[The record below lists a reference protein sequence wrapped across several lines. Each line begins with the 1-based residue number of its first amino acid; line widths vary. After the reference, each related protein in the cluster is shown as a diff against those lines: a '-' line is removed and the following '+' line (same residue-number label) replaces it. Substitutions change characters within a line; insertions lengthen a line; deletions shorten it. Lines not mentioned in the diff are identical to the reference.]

1 MFLSLK
7 GSVGRNPMINRVGQK
22 LLQLFGGASAAYSL
36 RNLASNIASV
46 VRVRRGSDNSERDFS
61 AEDVSSGAMTQWV
74 NAQVVPPLDLKA
86 LDSDGE
92 RTGSV
97 IAAEAA
103 YSLRNLSDS
112 YTGNV
117 VDVRRSSDDAE
128 ESFTAAEVA
137 DGTLT
142 AWVSEA
148 PVAQNSTSN
157 PYTTLTNASD
167 TGFTATLS
175 SGVAYAGFGSVSGSS
190 GDSVTVSFDLDVV
203 SGSPFLALRQ
213 GTGLIN
219 SKSNSQVYSSSG
231 SYSLTMTATGNFSFI
246 GFSEGDIPSEFTVS
260 NFEIT
265 AVSGATYVRDGFVSK
280 WYDQSGNDNHATQT
294 TAASQPKIVDGGTL
308 VSGGPLFDGSDD
320 FLSGPDLS
328 LGTGSRSIFLVTQ
341 PISIDTNSILNLR
354 NSSTTGSAYAL
365 TSEVAT
371 RCLGRTWVSSTP
383 ASTSSKNLMSNVY
396 TSGNLHTGNS
406 MYLDGE
412 AVTRTS
418 GTDGVLTDAS
428 GALFLGA
435 TSATSGEYEGTIQ
448 EIIIYKSDQS
458 DNRTAFESNI
468 GDYYGINL
476 PSGVDTENNEV
487 DGFVETW
494 YDQSG
499 NGNDAT
505 QQVSGSQPKI
515 VDAGILVSGGLL
527 FDGSDDFFDA
537 PVPLDGATVH
547 TSIVVATPTQA
558 SRILSI
564 KEDGRADENWRM
576 FVSGSNDASYGLDN
590 GAAFASSRAIT
601 LGNPSLLI
609 GTYDANTLKMFV
621 NGETPTT
628 TASVSGFTLNTTGDL
643 EIGRNANSGGNDY
656 GGKIEEIIIYN
667 TDQSANRPAIEA
679 NINNQYDI
687 Y

>member
-86 LDSDGE
+86 LDSNGE

-157 PYTTLTNASD
+157 PYTTFTNASD

-175 SGVAYAGFGSVSGSS
+175 SGVAYAGFGGVSGSS

-203 SGSPFLALRQ
+203 SGSPFLALRE

-294 TAASQPKIVDGGTL
+294 TDASQPKIVDGGTL